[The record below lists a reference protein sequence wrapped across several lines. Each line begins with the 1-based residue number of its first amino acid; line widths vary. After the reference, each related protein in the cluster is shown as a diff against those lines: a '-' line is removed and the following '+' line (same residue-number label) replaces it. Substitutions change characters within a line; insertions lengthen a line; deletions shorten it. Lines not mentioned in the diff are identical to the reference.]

1 MLTLRHL
8 ALLLLFLAPIQYGT
22 HQTLHPN
29 ALEVERQ
36 HSPPPFKVLSPS
48 VDSLGSQHSHRS
60 QDDEQSPDRM
70 SSPPHVDWTTQIGVS
85 RILTLHM
92 YHPDINGKICD
103 KDGNELPACTP
114 PLPPSGLRLL
124 LLTMTNHHFQK
135 RHKCT
140 TQSTKFLL
148 ERSNGNPSR
157 YNLTELD
164 FVPSW
169 MEGDY
174 DVWFRDPRILVH
186 NLLSNLDFK
195 KGIDLAPFQ
204 ERLSS
209 GVRRFQNF
217 MSGIWAWRQTD
228 PETHGSV
235 FCPIILGSDKT
246 TVSVGTGNNAYWPVC
261 LSIGNIH
268 NNVRRVHRNG
278 VILLGFLAIPKTSH
292 EFRNDVAFRKF
303 RRQLLHSSLA
313 AKILETLKRGM
324 TTPEVFRFADD
335 HFRKVV
341 YGLGPYI
348 ADYPEQPGATC
359 LYYCACK
366 RPRFQKIWAPFKV
379 EGFELGPLWDEYGL
393 VDDVI
398 MVNPSATHGYAVY
411 RTVLVLRLQSV
422 NPFTDGFPRADIYE
436 LLSLDLLHQLK
447 GAFRDHLVTWVSDW
461 VKAEYP
467 AKEANRIFD
476 DVDRRIPI
484 APSFA
489 GLRRFPLR
497 RLHKRDVNRK
507 KGDVTKHQSIRP
519 VSRYKEAFSCC
530 TRDIQSP
537 ARNRAKP
544 ANTSESLQ
552 TLSSPSTS
560 QLKGRLKAEASE
572 KEVNDKI
579 WDSINHLVTKRA
591 ACSYFTN
598 ATCKKS

>member
-1 MLTLRHL
+1 MTSNLLTACR
-8 ALLLLFLAPIQYGT
+8 LLLMSTGPLRSDI
-22 HQTLHPN
+22 
-29 ALEVERQ
+29 
-36 HSPPPFKVLSPS
+36 SPEP
-48 VDSLGSQHSHRS
+48 
-60 QDDEQSPDRM
+60 EQE
-70 SSPPHVDWTTQIGVS
+70 IGVS

-217 MSGIWAWRQTD
+217 MSGIWAWPPD
-228 PETHGSV
+228 
-235 FCPIILGSDKT
+235 
-246 TVSVGTGNNAYWPVC
+246 VSVGTGNNAYWPVC

-335 HFRKVV
+335 HFRKTAPANGLDSKK
-341 YGLGPYI
+341 YGRRSKVL
-348 ADYPEQPGATC
+348 TK
-359 LYYCACK
+359 LL
-366 RPRFQKIWAPFKV
+366 V

-398 MVNPSATHGYAVY
+398 MVNPSATHGYA
-411 RTVLVLRLQSV
+411 
-422 NPFTDGFPRADIYE
+422 PFTDGFPRADIHE
-436 LLSLDLLHQLK
+436 LLSPDLLHQLK
-447 GAFRDHLVTWVSDW
+447 GAFKDHLVTWVNDR

-467 AKEANRIFD
+467 AKEANKTLD
-476 DVDRRIPI
+476 DVDRR
-484 APSFA
+484 
-489 GLRRFPLR
+489 
-497 RLHKRDVNRK
+497 
-507 KGDVTKHQSIRP
+507 
-519 VSRYKEAFSCC
+519 
-530 TRDIQSP
+530 
-537 ARNRAKP
+537 
-544 ANTSESLQ
+544 
-552 TLSSPSTS
+552 
-560 QLKGRLKAEASE
+560 
-572 KEVNDKI
+572 
-579 WDSINHLVTKRA
+579 
-591 ACSYFTN
+591 
-598 ATCKKS
+598 

>member
-1 MLTLRHL
+1 
-8 ALLLLFLAPIQYGT
+8 
-22 HQTLHPN
+22 
-29 ALEVERQ
+29 
-36 HSPPPFKVLSPS
+36 
-48 VDSLGSQHSHRS
+48 
-60 QDDEQSPDRM
+60 
-70 SSPPHVDWTTQIGVS
+70 
-85 RILTLHM
+85 
-92 YHPDINGKICD
+92 
-103 KDGNELPACTP
+103 
-114 PLPPSGLRLL
+114 
-124 LLTMTNHHFQK
+124 MTNHHFQK

-335 HFRKVV
+335 HFRKF
-341 YGLGPYI
+341 GPSAFRNFHSYHMI
-348 ADYPEQPGATC
+348 AHS
-359 LYYCACK
+359 
-366 RPRFQKIWAPFKV
+366 FQ
-379 EGFELGPLWDEYGL
+379 
-393 VDDVI
+393 

-519 VSRYKEAFSCC
+519 YSKFLL
-530 TRDIQSP
+530 P
-537 ARNRAKP
+537 
-544 ANTSESLQ
+544 
-552 TLSSPSTS
+552 
-560 QLKGRLKAEASE
+560 
-572 KEVNDKI
+572 
-579 WDSINHLVTKRA
+579 
-591 ACSYFTN
+591 
-598 ATCKKS
+598 